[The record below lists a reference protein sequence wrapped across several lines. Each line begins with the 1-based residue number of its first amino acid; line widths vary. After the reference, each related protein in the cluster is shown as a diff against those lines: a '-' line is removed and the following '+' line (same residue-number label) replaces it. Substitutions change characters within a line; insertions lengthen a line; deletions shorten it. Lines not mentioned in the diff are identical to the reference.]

1 MKQLIEDYQRRL
13 KTVNEILESFKISCS
28 VNDLKK
34 EERLKAKAYEYRTFI
49 AEMERLLNS
58 QQGIETKPLIVL
70 NQYEKQWILL
80 CKGQLKEK
88 YPFKGRWH
96 ETLKPLFT
104 EIYGWNPDEDNN
116 YRDYLRGM
124 FNKLLD
130 IYLKI
135 KDNWT
140 IENGQL
146 HEIFEAAFDKGISI
160 DEELPIERAIHKLC
174 GLIQCTTVVYPD
186 GSKRFELE

>member
-13 KTVNEILESFKISCS
+13 NTVNKILEIFESSGS
-28 VNDLKK
+28 VDDIKK
-34 EERLKAKAYEYRTFI
+34 EERLNTKASEYRTFI

-58 QQGIETKPLIVL
+58 QREIETKPLIVL

-80 CKGQLKEK
+80 CKGQLREK

-104 EIYGWNPDEDNN
+104 EIYLWNPDEDNN

-135 KDNWT
+135 KDNWS
-140 IENGQL
+140 IENAQL
-146 HEIFEAAFDKGISI
+146 HEIFEAAFDKGISC

-174 GLIQCTTVVYPD
+174 GLIQCTTVVNPD
-186 GSKRFELE
+186 GTKRFELE